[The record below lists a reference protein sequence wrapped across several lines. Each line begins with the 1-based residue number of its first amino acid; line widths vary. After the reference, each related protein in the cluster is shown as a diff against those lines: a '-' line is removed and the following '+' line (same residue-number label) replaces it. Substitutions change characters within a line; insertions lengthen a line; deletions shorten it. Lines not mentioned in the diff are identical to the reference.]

1 LYKWL
6 IKENSKPVKLSKYMY
21 YLVKLLKYFVFL
33 FLNFF
38 LLSVSQDIDIEQF
51 LKDLDIFIEIDN
63 LTDSIVFLIVSLFVV
78 IFTFFIKQ
86 ILKPFIEIFIEHY
99 FKYGFYF
106 LINILSISATYII
119 LRVYGYSRLYL
130 LIYLIFASFIF
141 EIFDKAEKKF

>member
-1 LYKWL
+1 MYKWL

-33 FLNFF
+33 SLNFF

>member
-1 LYKWL
+1 MYKWL